1 MRKLC
6 KVHHLQ
12 GFSFS
17 PKLLMLLHRK
27 MGEIEVQ
34 LGEEEYNTI
43 SSPQSAQEGDM
54 KKLTVKE
61 TEAIA
66 QFVTLVDMEHG
77 VGVQALQAII
87 NGLLLGIKP
96 EQSIA
101 QIETQLEEKLNAQS
115 RKKQPTKNNSRKT

>member
-17 PKLLMLLHRK
+17 PKVLLLLHRK

-34 LGEEEYNTI
+34 LAEEESQI
-43 SSPQSAQEGDM
+43 IPSPQSNQGEEM
-54 KKLTVKE
+54 KKLTLKE

-66 QFVTLVDMEHG
+66 QFVTEVDMDHG
-77 VGVQALQAII
+77 VGVQVLHAII

-101 QIETQLEEKLNAQS
+101 QIETQLEEKFNAQS